1 MPGSRF
7 IGPSDTIGSAGL
19 ACIVMR
25 KLGYI
30 FVIVGFAAIMHLASS
45 RISHALW
52 VAREQQEALP
62 QQDTFTRIQVADA
75 ITRAALADRDSGAA
89 AVLPGVLMLCGA
101 ILLDRAK
108 PRRKAGDNVEQS
120 A

>member
-1 MPGSRF
+1 
-7 IGPSDTIGSAGL
+7 
-19 ACIVMR
+19 MR

-30 FVIVGFAAIMHLASS
+30 LLIIGFLAVMHLASS

-52 VAREQQEALP
+52 VAREQREALP
-62 QQDTFTRIQVADA
+62 QQDAFTRKEVEDA
-75 ITRAALADRDSGAA
+75 IAKATLASRQSGAA
-89 AVLPGVLMLCGA
+89 AVLPGFLMVCGA

-108 PRRKAGDNVEQS
+108 AHRKANENT

>member
-1 MPGSRF
+1 
-7 IGPSDTIGSAGL
+7 
-19 ACIVMR
+19 MR

-30 FVIVGFAAIMHLASS
+30 LLIVGFVAVFHLASS

-52 VAREQQEALP
+52 VAREQKEALP
-62 QQDTFTRIQVADA
+62 QQDAFTRKEVEDA
-75 ITRAALADRDSGAA
+75 ITKATLANRQSGLAAM
-89 AVLPGVLMLCGA
+89 LPGFLMLCGA

-108 PRRKAGDNVEQS
+108 PRRKECGDD